1 MLGSRGVVEAVA
13 AFLAARHLPNVVLDP
28 VIRSSSGAMLQDG
41 PGLELLRSA
50 LIPLCDVIT
59 PNVDEAA
66 ILVGADLLPAGSPW
80 DKALPQIRRMAAGLH
95 QLGARSVVI
104 TGGHLQ
110 PANDYLC
117 YRSYE
122 SLGRPQE
129 EILPG
134 ERLES
139 KSTHGT
145 GCAFATAVACQ
156 LARGQELPPA
166 ARAAK
171 EYVRKAILAAYP
183 LGKGIG
189 PLNHMG

>member
-1 MLGSRGVVEAVA
+1 
-13 AFLAARHLPNVVLDP
+13 
-28 VIRSSSGAMLQDG
+28 
-41 PGLELLRSA
+41 
-50 LIPLCDVIT
+50 
-59 PNVDEAA
+59 
-66 ILVGADLLPAGSPW
+66 
-80 DKALPQIRRMAAGLH
+80 
-95 QLGARSVVI
+95 
-104 TGGHLQ
+104 
-110 PANDYLC
+110 
-117 YRSYE
+117 
-122 SLGRPQE
+122 LGRPQE